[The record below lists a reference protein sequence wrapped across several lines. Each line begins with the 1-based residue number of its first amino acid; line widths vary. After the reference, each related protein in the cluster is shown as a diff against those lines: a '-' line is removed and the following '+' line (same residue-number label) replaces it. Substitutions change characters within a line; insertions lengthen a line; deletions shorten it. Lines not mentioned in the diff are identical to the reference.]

1 MYDVPNDLK
10 EQEIL
15 TLHNYILLMTYFFW
29 LCCSACGTKIPNQGL
44 NSGPGSGSAES

>member
-15 TLHNYILLMTYFFW
+15 TLHNYILLITYFFGCAAQ
-29 LCCSACGTKIPNQGL
+29 LV
-44 NSGPGSGSAES
+44 GS